1 MGLVSINYSERTKHL
16 HHKERRVVMMSQKLI
31 REMLGLVS
39 MLRKNNLKNVELL
52 KIILLV
58 FIDPSH

>member
-1 MGLVSINYSERTKHL
+1 
-16 HHKERRVVMMSQKLI
+16 MMSQKLI

-58 FIDPSH
+58 LIDPSH